1 MKKIM
6 GEEDESRGDSEL
18 QAELLNT
25 RGKRY
30 LTKKVGIE

>member
-1 MKKIM
+1 M
-6 GEEDESRGDSEL
+6 SPWVTLEL

-30 LTKKVGIE
+30 LTKKIGIE